1 MNRRPAR
8 LAIAATLCL
17 LAAVG
22 DAAAHGHPAVVD
34 PDHPE
39 AWKHRLCAEMT
50 TVAIQA
56 LHDRDRGQPKR
67 AYPDDGGPGPRIA
80 NAIIDKVYSEPSISS
95 PKRAEAIG
103 RGHCNELLQD
113 AR

>member
-1 MNRRPAR
+1 MKRFTFHC
-8 LAIAATLCL
+8 LAAALCL
-17 LAAVG
+17 CAGLG

-56 LHDRDRGQPKR
+56 LHDRDRGQPQR
-67 AYPDDGGPGPRIA
+67 TYTDDGGPEPRIA
-80 NAIIDKVYSEPSISS
+80 NAIVDKVYNEPAITS
-95 PKRAEAIG
+95 PKRAEAIS
-103 RGHCNELLQD
+103 RGYCNEMLQEP
-113 AR
+113 R